1 MRHRSASV
9 WQTHPTVREYYTAG
23 TLAGRTESLMV
34 AGADGPGQSE
44 IDYPSVPLAYELIP
58 ASYEMIAQ
66 RIEAVDQRVQSL
78 QTFAVTLT
86 VAVLVIF
93 SPSGADLGFATPWFP
108 AAMAAFGSLII
119 VGLFARAAWQ
129 VTVVSP
135 KELYEGWLD
144 LPVNEF
150 RVRSIYWAGE
160 HFEQNVSVV
169 LKKSRLANVMTALFL
184 FEAGFLL
191 IWVVA
196 GA

>member
-1 MRHRSASV
+1 
-9 WQTHPTVREYYTAG
+9 
-23 TLAGRTESLMV
+23 MV

-78 QTFAVTLT
+78 LAFSVTLT

-93 SPSGADLGFATPWFP
+93 SPSRADLDFAAPLFL
-108 AAMAAFGSLII
+108 AAMAAFAFLII
-119 VGLFARAAWQ
+119 VGLFARALWH

-135 KELYEGWLD
+135 KELFEGWLD
-144 LPVNEF
+144 LPEDDF
-150 RVRSIYWAGE
+150 KVRSIYWAGE
-160 HFEQNVSVV
+160 HFEQNVNVV
-169 LKKSRLANVMTALFL
+169 NKKSRLANVMTVLFL

-191 IWVVA
+191 IWVAA

>member
-1 MRHRSASV
+1 
-9 WQTHPTVREYYTAG
+9 
-23 TLAGRTESLMV
+23 MV
-34 AGADGPGQSE
+34 AGAGGPEQSE

-78 QTFAVTLT
+78 LAFSVTLT
-86 VAVLVIF
+86 VAVLLIF
-93 SPSGADLGFATPWFP
+93 SPSRGDLWVAAPSFP
-108 AAMAAFGSLII
+108 VAMAAFGLLVV
-119 VGLFARAAWQ
+119 VGLIARARWHI
-129 VTVVSP
+129 TVVSP

-144 LPVNEF
+144 LPEN
-150 RVRSIYWAGE
+150 GE

-169 LKKSRLANVMTALFL
+169 NKKSRLANVMTALFL

-191 IWVVA
+191 IWVAV